1 MIEEPS
7 TECGTVIAQSMIV
20 VVLIKKLRM
29 QARAHAGQ
37 FSSAAQSC
45 LTLCEPTDCSTP
57 DFPVHHQ
64 LLEPAQTRVH
74 QVNDASENPM
84 QLWAYHTGMNL
95 I

>member
-29 QARAHAGQ
+29 QARAHRSIQ
-37 FSSAAQSC
+37 FTAQSC
-45 LTLCEPTDCSTP
+45 LTLCEPMDCSMP

-74 QVNDASENPM
+74 QVDDASENPM